1 MTSPI
6 SMIRRVPSEMR
17 RMMQH
22 LGCKPISQDF
32 AAHPYAADLEMAVT
46 RCRVCVSLVRCRA
59 VLSGHNHANPDRFC
73 PNAHLFR
80 QLAREFGDKD
90 PVVQPS

>member
-1 MTSPI
+1 
-6 SMIRRVPSEMR
+6 
-17 RMMQH
+17 MMQH
-22 LGCKPISQDF
+22 LGCRPISQDF

-59 VLSGHNHANPDRFC
+59 VLAGQHDANPDRFC

-80 QLAREFGDKD
+80 HLARQFGDSD
-90 PVVQPS
+90 PVPQPG